1 MRNLFDSNFI
11 RRLSEQIEKLDRAE
25 ETKGVSSVRSP
36 TSSSRHSTRRRLSM
50 DSGDSLEAV
59 EARIDLLKQDSRM
72 CSHRISALEDRRRE
86 IQSQVKALKALA
98 KQISDKENQ
107 S

>member
-1 MRNLFDSNFI
+1 
-11 RRLSEQIEKLDRAE
+11 
-25 ETKGVSSVRSP
+25 
-36 TSSSRHSTRRRLSM
+36 M

-86 IQSQVKALKALA
+86 IQTQVKALKALA
-98 KQISDKENQ
+98 KQISENEN
-107 S
+107 

>member
-1 MRNLFDSNFI
+1 MHNLFDSHFI
-11 RRLSEQIEKLDRAE
+11 RRLSGQIEKLGRK
-25 ETKGVSSVRSP
+25 T
-36 TSSSRHSTRRRLSM
+36 TSSQHSTGRGLSM

-86 IQSQVKALKALA
+86 IQTQLKALKALA
-98 KQISDKENQ
+98 KQISENE